1 MDLLHLAIAPPN
13 TEPLSFGGSKL
24 FQIVTP
30 LIAFIILQELPGFRN
45 LIPNLI
51 WLVNS
56 NADIGRY
63 EGYIKT
69 VIGFITWKIG
79 CDFGFLIIDTGSAP
93 WSIAFTWA
101 GLIPYGIGMYV
112 LYYLIGQKMIIQ
124 GQLNPFKE
132 VYVPPKIDGRPSPWK
147 QFLSK
152 FFHESLN
159 STSANVPTRQV
170 VLKPFLDYGAILV
183 TWPLYNVALLCSQS
197 GEINFDPMIHFTFL
211 SILVFYI
218 VNVFGF
224 IIGFNLGEFIYFRAH
239 YLIES
244 LKLSTRQAAE
254 VVKIN
259 ALWSQFDLNKD
270 GSISADELRMVV
282 RALGQDP
289 SNAELAQLLNQ
300 ADLDRSGSIEI
311 DEFKAMLSSGQDNEL
326 TRLLNKDRSLG
337 PLKRIATAIGLQ
349 WQVIK
354 NNTGYIRFHGFLRR
368 YGLNN
373 RWLLSVGLGLMAVI
387 IVEPTIASALFKWSA
402 QIQQSWFH
410 HYGQLDPTHLAQVT
424 AMEASLDLPNPA
436 DLSTRFPQQLAA
448 LYGEDPEMVI
458 GYGSAP

>member
-1 MDLLHLAIAPPN
+1 MSLIQFAVALPS

-30 LIAFIILQELPGFRN
+30 LIAFMILQELPGFRD
-45 LIPNLI
+45 LIPHLI
-51 WLVNS
+51 RSINS
-56 NADIGRY
+56 NADIGRW

-69 VIGFITWKIG
+69 IIGFITWKIG

-93 WSIAFTWA
+93 WSIAFTWV

-132 VYVPPKIDGRPSPWK
+132 VYIPPRVNGRPSRWK

-183 TWPLYNVALLCSQS
+183 TWPLYNVALLYSQS

-244 LKLSTRQAAE
+244 FKLSTRQAAQ

-259 ALWSQFDLNKD
+259 ALWSQFDVNKD
-270 GSISADELRMVV
+270 GSISADELRMVI

-289 SNAELAQLLNQ
+289 TNAELAQLLSQ

-311 DEFKAMLSSGQDNEL
+311 DEFKAMLSSGQENEL
-326 TRLLNKDRSLG
+326 TRLLNREQSLN
-337 PLKRIATAIGLQ
+337 PFERLATLIGVQ
-349 WQVIK
+349 WQVVK

-387 IVEPTIASALFKWSA
+387 LMEPTIASALFKWSS
-402 QIQQSWFH
+402 QIQQTWFH
-410 HYGQLDPTHLAQVT
+410 HYGQLDSTHLAQVIDADPT
-424 AMEASLDLPNPA
+424 LDLPNPQ
-436 DLSTRFPQQLAA
+436 DLSMTFPQQLAA
-448 LYGEDPEMVI
+448 LYLEKPEILI
-458 GYGSAP
+458 GYQPSP

>member
-1 MDLLHLAIAPPN
+1 MSLIQFAVAPPS

-51 WLVNS
+51 RMVNG
-56 NADIGRY
+56 NADIGRW

-69 VIGFITWKIG
+69 IIGFISWKIG

-132 VYVPPKIDGRPSPWK
+132 VYVPPRVNGRPSRWK

-159 STSANVPTRQV
+159 STSANVPIRQV
-170 VLKPFLDYGAILV
+170 TLKPFLDYGAILV
-183 TWPLYNVALLCSQS
+183 TWPLYNVALLYSQS

-211 SILVFYI
+211 AILVFYI
-218 VNVFGF
+218 VNVFAF
-224 IIGFNLGEFIYFRAH
+224 ILGFNLGEFIYFRAH

-244 LKLSTRQAAE
+244 LKLSTRQAAQ

-259 ALWSQFDLNKD
+259 ALWSRFDVNKD
-270 GSISADELRMVV
+270 GSISADELRMVI

-289 SNAELAQLLNQ
+289 TNAELSRLLGQ

-311 DEFKAMLSSGQDNEL
+311 DEFKAILSSGQENEL
-326 TRLLNKDRSLG
+326 TRLLNREQSLN
-337 PLKRIATAIGLQ
+337 PFKRLATLIGVQ

-354 NNTGYIRFHGFLRR
+354 NNTGYIRFHGFLKR

-373 RWLLSVGLGLMAVI
+373 RWLLSVGLGLVAVI
-387 IVEPTIASALFKWSA
+387 LLEPTIASTLFDWSN
-402 QIQQSWFH
+402 QIQHSWFH
-410 HYGQLDPTHLAQVT
+410 HYGQLDPTHLAQVIDADAT
-424 AMEASLDLPNPA
+424 MDLPNPE
-436 DLSTRFPQQLAA
+436 DLSTTFPQQLAA
-448 LYGEDPEMVI
+448 LYQEDSEILI
-458 GYGSAP
+458 GYQPSP